1 MCIQF
6 FQIWREHDV
15 VCMWAVCVNVQ
26 TLENHPEMQ
35 YIIVCIYIYM
45 HCISRHALSQTCI
58 YMYMHGISHSGRGS
72 GFQTR
77 MSLEVRVIDEA
88 HNPFRPMP
96 IMGIDFPFP
105 YVHCN
110 ICRSLAWV
118 ISNCVC
124 SEFGSLLPNTLL
136 PALHATRSPC
146 HLHGD
151 LRMLYFPTVPYK
163 NGSAAVTKQ
172 QRLDVTA

>member
-35 YIIVCIYIYM
+35 NIIACIYIYM

-72 GFQTR
+72 GFQMKTILLVQHLA
-77 MSLEVRVIDEA
+77 SAKWGVHIYDWNKEYTPCTIL
-88 HNPFRPMP
+88 H
-96 IMGIDFPFP
+96 IDFRVCILFSI
-105 YVHCN
+105 YMQWLAY
-110 ICRSLAWV
+110 ICK
-118 ISNCVC
+118 IICKIIC
-124 SEFGSLLPNTLL
+124 
-136 PALHATRSPC
+136 
-146 HLHGD
+146 
-151 LRMLYFPTVPYK
+151 
-163 NGSAAVTKQ
+163 
-172 QRLDVTA
+172 